1 MKEFGKTG
9 CLETFTGDELLG
21 LPLKCPLATYEKV
34 YTLPLL
40 TISMFKGTGVVKSV
54 PSDAHDDYIALKALQ
69 DKADFAAKYGITP
82 DMVDPFKVVPIIEIE
97 GYGNSS
103 SSHFMCEKLKIQSF
117 NDKAKL

>member
-69 DKADFAAKYGITP
+69 ERQGRLCSQVRHHARHGG
-82 DMVDPFKVVPIIEIE
+82 PIQ
-97 GYGNSS
+97 GGT
-103 SSHFMCEKLKIQSF
+103 HH
-117 NDKAKL
+117 